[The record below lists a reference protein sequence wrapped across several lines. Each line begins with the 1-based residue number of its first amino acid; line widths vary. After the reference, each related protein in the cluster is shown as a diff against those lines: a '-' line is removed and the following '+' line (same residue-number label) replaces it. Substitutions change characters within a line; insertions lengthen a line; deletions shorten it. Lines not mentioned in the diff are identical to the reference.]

1 MLLKYVKFYLLLSL
15 FFRLPVNMLSKI
27 LTTMNDEEF
36 LKKFKKGERV
46 LKKYAMVLTGDK
58 TRATE
63 LYQQTVVRAYVHR
76 NCGYA
81 IANFTHWMG
90 VLMREL
96 YQDDMLS
103 HDGNISVKS
112 LPKHT
117 EQLPEE
123 IRRVVQLAAS
133 GCSSC
138 EIAKMLGL
146 TRLTVKNRIC
156 ATKRMAGK

>member
-1 MLLKYVKFYLLLSL
+1 MLLKYIKFRLFLSL

-36 LKKFKKGERV
+36 LRKFNKGERV

-58 TRATE
+58 RRAAE

-96 YQDDMLS
+96 HQDDMLS
-103 HDGNISVKS
+103 HDGNISIKS
-112 LPKHT
+112 LPKQT
-117 EQLPEE
+117 ERLPEE

-133 GCSSC
+133 GCSNC

-146 TRLTVKNRIC
+146 TRSTVKNRIC
-156 ATKRMAGK
+156 AAKRMAGK

>member
-1 MLLKYVKFYLLLSL
+1 
-15 FFRLPVNMLSKI
+15 
-27 LTTMNDEEF
+27 MNDEEF
-36 LKKFKKGERV
+36 LKKFNKGKRV

-58 TRATE
+58 TRAAE

-133 GCSSC
+133 GCGSC

-146 TRLTVKNRIC
+146 TRSTVKNRIC
-156 ATKRMAGK
+156 AAKRMAGK

>member
-1 MLLKYVKFYLLLSL
+1 MLLKYVKFCLLLSK
-15 FFRLPVNMLSKI
+15 FFCLLVNMLSKI

-36 LKKFKKGERV
+36 LRKFNKGKRV
-46 LKKYAMVLTGDK
+46 LKKYAMVLTGDEA
-58 TRATE
+58 RAAE

-96 YQDDMLS
+96 HQDDMLS
-103 HDGNISVKS
+103 HDGNVSVKS

-133 GCSSC
+133 GCSNC

-146 TRLTVKNRIC
+146 TRSTVKNRIC
-156 ATKRMAGK
+156 AAKRKIG